1 MRLNTNYWLAI
12 GAVVLSVLWLG
23 SGLIF
28 DFGGEEAE
36 EREDAAPLQVV
47 VETLDYQ
54 PIPGGVSISGRT
66 EANYVATAQAR
77 TNGVVIDLPV
87 REGETVTRGQ
97 TIAHLS
103 DEARGEAV
111 REAQARLEQSRAAYE
126 ASAALAEQGFYPR
139 LQLEE
144 RRAEQAA
151 AAAALDRARAEA
163 ARGVIEAP
171 VAGVVDRLLVDPGE
185 AVSQGTEV
193 ASIVDLDPI
202 IAVAAISDAERPL
215 ARVGETALVRLQDG
229 REREGVV
236 RFVASSADA
245 ATATYR
251 LEVEIDNPEV
261 AVTAG
266 QIADILLAATG
277 ARAARVVRSAVT
289 LDDSGVIGVKYVGN
303 DGRVEFAP
311 VQIIQDDPQGIWISG
326 PPEGARVIV
335 RGQEFANTGAQVAP
349 VEAAQAPAAGRTAN
363 P

>member
-1 MRLNTNYWLAI
+1 MRLKTNHWIAI
-12 GAVVLSVLWLG
+12 VVVLLSVLWLV
-23 SGLIF
+23 SGILF
-28 DFGGEEAE
+28 EFGEEEAE
-36 EREDAAPLQVV
+36 GGGEAALLQVLV
-47 VETLDYQ
+47 QPLDYQ

-66 EANYVATAQAR
+66 EANYSATAQAR
-77 TNGVVIDLPV
+77 TNGVVLDLPV

-97 TIAHLS
+97 VIARLS

-111 REAQARLEQSRAAYE
+111 REALARLEQARAAYE

-151 AAAALDRARAEA
+151 AQAALDRAQAEA

-171 VAGVVDRLLVDPGE
+171 VAGVLDTLLVDPGE

-193 ASIVDLDPI
+193 ARIVDLDPI
-202 IAVAAISDAERPL
+202 IAVAQVSAAERPL
-215 ARVGETALVRLQDG
+215 ARVGDPASVRLADG
-229 REREGVV
+229 RQLEGTV
-236 RFVASSADA
+236 RFIATAAEA

-251 LEVEIDNPEV
+251 LEVEIENPEG

-266 QIADILLAATG
+266 QIADIRLAG
-277 ARAARVVRSAVT
+277 AGGSAAQVVRSAVT
-289 LDDSGVIGVKYVGN
+289 LDDTGVIGVKYVGN

-326 PPEGARVIV
+326 PPDGVQVIV
-335 RGQEFANTGAQVAP
+335 RGQEFANTGTQVEP
-349 VEAAQAPAAGRTAN
+349 VPAARAGAAGGTAA